1 MIYLLRHGTVKGSE
15 QRLFIGGTDIPLA
28 EKGKEQA
35 RQWRRSL
42 QKIELETICYSDL
55 RRSEETARII
65 AGDNPVPIRVI
76 PEFREI
82 CLGQWEGLSMD
93 FVRRRFPEQ
102 WRRRGENLAD
112 YAPPGAESF
121 RELQNRVVPAFEAV
135 VGKLRGH
142 GVIIAHAGVNR
153 VILSHLLGIP
163 LSNIFR
169 LSQDYGALNIIE
181 YEKKSPRVIAL
192 NIQAGQF
199 QYLRSD

>member
-15 QRLFIGGTDIPLA
+15 QRLFIGETDTPLA
-28 EKGKEQA
+28 EKGREQA
-35 RQWRRSL
+35 RQWRRLL
-42 QKIELETICYSDL
+42 QKIEFETIYCSDL
-55 RRSEETARII
+55 KRSEETARII
-65 AGDNPVPIRVI
+65 AGDNPVPIRVM

-82 CLGQWEGLSMD
+82 CLGQWEGLSME

-102 WRRRGENLAD
+102 WHRRGENIAD
-112 YAPPGAESF
+112 YAPPGGESF
-121 RELQNRVVPAFEAV
+121 REFRERVVPAFEAV
-135 VGKLRGH
+135 TGKLRGR

-153 VILSHLLGIP
+153 VILSHLLGMP

-181 YEKKSPRVIAL
+181 YGKKSPRVIAL

-199 QYLRSD
+199 QYPGSD

>member
-15 QRLFIGGTDIPLA
+15 QRLFIGGTDTPLA

-35 RQWRRSL
+35 RQWRRL
-42 QKIELETICYSDL
+42 FHKIEFETIYCSDL
-55 RRSEETARII
+55 KRSEETARII
-65 AGDNPVPIRVI
+65 AGDNQVSIRVVQ
-76 PEFREI
+76 EFREI

-112 YAPPGAESF
+112 YPPPGGETF
-121 RELQNRVVPAFEAV
+121 REFQNRVVPAFEAV
-135 VGKLRGH
+135 AGKLRGH
-142 GVIIAHAGVNR
+142 GCIIAHAGVNR
-153 VILSHLLGIP
+153 VILSHLLGMP
-163 LSNIFR
+163 LPNIFR

-181 YEKKSPRVIAL
+181 YGTKSPRVLAL
-192 NIQAGQF
+192 NIHPGQF